1 MIILF
6 VVDILLVQT
15 LGHHTFYLK
24 NLEASIGTFIIDAL
38 LTEVMIVSSR
48 MWLILLLWTHKVEK
62 CLKYKIHVKYNS
74 DNNNNN
80 NNYNNNVIVPLKVT
94 ISIIDWLTNANNTI
108 GTIGNFIFMH

>member
-1 MIILF
+1 M
-6 VVDILLVQT
+6 
-15 LGHHTFYLK
+15 
-24 NLEASIGTFIIDAL
+24 
-38 LTEVMIVSSR
+38 
-48 MWLILLLWTHKVEK
+48 
-62 CLKYKIHVKYNS
+62 KYNS